1 MLCDCHKSGEPGGQA
16 VRDCHEAECEHAM
29 FDQVKDL
36 ADRLEQLHRERQG
49 ELERGRTELEYAR
62 WPWLRRLDSGG
73 DGPGG
78 IP

>member
-1 MLCDCHKSGEPGGQA
+1 
-16 VRDCHEAECEHAM
+16 M
-29 FDQVKDL
+29 FNQLKDL
-36 ADRLEQLHRERQG
+36 TDRLDRERQA